1 MYSIFASSFYQ
12 PLRSIDSFSLNQAVF
27 FFVWGGGEGGR
38 EGDGMEAPQLLFLSP
53 PSPWEKE
60 YLIARWS
67 SFLKQRLVTKSVA
80 LVGKKVTN
88 SLIWG
93 FCCTET
99 RQRFH
104 ATWRCISLCWN
115 ARYFFSVRER
125 LLYSLRDLLLQTVSI
140 LEQRL
145 TMTENKLR
153 ECLDNQ
159 LKITLQ
165 IRPNE

>member
-1 MYSIFASSFYQ
+1 MNYWYYRILFTT
-12 PLRSIDSFSLNQAVF
+12 LMNWVL
-27 FFVWGGGEGGR
+27 
-38 EGDGMEAPQLLFLSP
+38 GMEAPQLLFLSP

-93 FCCTET
+93 FYCTET

-104 ATWRCISLCWN
+104 ATRRCISLCWSEKCFL
-115 ARYFFSVRER
+115 RVREI
-125 LLYSLRDLLLQTVSI
+125 LWYSLRRLLLQTVSI
-140 LEQRL
+140 LEQML

-153 ECLDNQ
+153 KCLGNQ
-159 LKITLQ
+159 QKITLQ

>member
-1 MYSIFASSFYQ
+1 MYSIFGSSFYQ

-53 PSPWEKE
+53 PSPWKKE

-67 SFLKQRLVTKSVA
+67 SFLKQRLVIKSVA
-80 LVGKKVTN
+80 LVGKKVMN

-165 IRPNE
+165 IRPKE

>member
-1 MYSIFASSFYQ
+1 MLGGKEQKVWPNEKLTHITYRSISILKHPSFNKTQDLETGDTAFMYSIFASSFYQ

-88 SLIWG
+88 SLI
-93 FCCTET
+93 
-99 RQRFH
+99 
-104 ATWRCISLCWN
+104 
-115 ARYFFSVRER
+115 
-125 LLYSLRDLLLQTVSI
+125 
-140 LEQRL
+140 
-145 TMTENKLR
+145 
-153 ECLDNQ
+153 
-159 LKITLQ
+159 
-165 IRPNE
+165 